1 MYSIIFTVIS
11 SFKEHC
17 LLFLIYLILNVAD
30 TLSGWAKARIN
41 NVESSAAGLMGI
53 IKKMCGWIIILIGFL
68 IPLGFQEL
76 GSILQVDLSITVCLG
91 WFVLITL
98 IVNEYR
104 SILENLVEA
113 GCDVPKVL
121 IKGLEV
127 ASQKL
132 EELEG
137 KDE

>member
-1 MYSIIFTVIS
+1 MCSIILTVIS
-11 SFKEHC
+11 SFKEHW
-17 LLFLIYLILNVAD
+17 LLFFIYLLLNVID

-41 NVESSAAGLMGI
+41 NVESSTVGLMGI

-76 GSILQVDLSITVCLG
+76 GSILQVDLSITVYLG